1 MYYYCKTQLRSL
13 YIVDTVDIK
22 VTALFNIIQCD
33 NYVTGTLQYRR
44 TPIIWLIIYKRQ
56 DHIEPMSMLSNY
68 HI

>member
-44 TPIIWLIIYKRQ
+44 TPII
-56 DHIEPMSMLSNY
+56 
-68 HI
+68 